1 MNSVDK
7 NRQKKLKNLENL
19 FNSGNMD
26 IVISEARKLV
36 EEYQSATAYNIY
48 ALAQKKLGNYAHAQD
63 IFEKLLVNNPTNIL
77 FLGNLAN
84 IYYDTGRI
92 DKAEE
97 FFKRTLAID
106 QKNLTASISLGDI
119 SGSRGHFDEAL
130 LIFNRML
137 EDKDKLTSAEYNDI
151 NYRIAEV
158 YRQKGSKFFD
168 EAIKYYSITNHP
180 LSSAHELELIYTLKD
195 KITYFEAEKKINA
208 SGDLNPLLASVQTH
222 ASIRYETPD
231 KNLFCKDPFK
241 YIHHSKLTPNEGFTD
256 ELVEDLLKIKNT
268 LNSTNQSLIDY
279 GQQSAG
285 NILLLNNQSAQIIKE
300 IILNR
305 IKKYLNSYKDSNDG
319 FINKWPKNSTLHG
332 WIIELKTGGSL
343 GSHMHKLGWLS
354 GSLYLKLN
362 KPSNSNQGNII
373 FDLKGVTYP
382 SASKSFPSKEYNI
395 EKGDIV
401 LFPSSIFHKT
411 VPFESEETRVTL
423 AFDIKPNF

>member
-1 MNSVDK
+1 MNSVEK

-26 IVISEARKLV
+26 IVIPEASKLAD
-36 EEYQSATAYNIY
+36 EYQSAIAYNIY
-48 ALAQKKLGNYAHAQD
+48 ALAHKKLGNYALAQD
-63 IFEKLLVNNPTNIL
+63 TFEKLLVNNPTNIL

-97 FFKRTLAID
+97 LFKRTLAID
-106 QKNLTASISLGDI
+106 PKNLTASISLADI
-119 SGSRGHFDEAL
+119 SGNRGDFDEAL
-130 LIFNRML
+130 LFFNSIL
-137 EDKDKLTSAEYNDI
+137 EDKDKLMPIQLNDI
-151 NYRIAEV
+151 NYRVADV
-158 YRQKGSKFFD
+158 YRRKGNKFYD
-168 EAIKYYSITNHP
+168 EAIKYYSISNHP
-180 LSSAHELELIYTLKD
+180 LSSAHKLELIYSVKD
-195 KITYFEAEKKINA
+195 KIAYFEEERKINA
-208 SGDLNPLLASVQTH
+208 NGDLNPLLASVQTH
-222 ASIRYETPD
+222 ASIRYETTD

-256 ELVEDLLKIKNT
+256 KLIEDLLKIKNT
-268 LNSTNQSLIDY
+268 LNTTNQSLIDN

-285 NILLLNNQSAQIIKE
+285 NLLLLNDPSAQIIKE

-305 IKKYLNSYKDSNDG
+305 IKKYLNSYKNVNDG
-319 FINKWPKNSTLHG
+319 FVNKWPKKSTLHG
-332 WIIELKTGGSL
+332 WIIELKKGGSL
-343 GSHMHKLGWLS
+343 GSHMHKEGWLS

-373 FDLKGVTYP
+373 FDLKGATYP